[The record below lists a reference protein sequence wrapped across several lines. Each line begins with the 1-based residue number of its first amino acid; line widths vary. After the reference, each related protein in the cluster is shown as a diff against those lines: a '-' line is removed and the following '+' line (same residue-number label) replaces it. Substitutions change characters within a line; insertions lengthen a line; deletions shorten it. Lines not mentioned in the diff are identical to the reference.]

1 MDYMLTKLFDE
12 PASGKSKQR
21 IRLLRP
27 VDRLK
32 NSVFTLTVRPSQANV
47 TSHKA
52 SRSSSDN
59 KTPVKLVG

>member
-12 PASGKSKQR
+12 PASVKSTQR
-21 IRLLRP
+21 IRLLRHGN
-27 VDRLK
+27 RLK
-32 NSVFTLTVRPSQANV
+32 DSLITLTVRPSQANV